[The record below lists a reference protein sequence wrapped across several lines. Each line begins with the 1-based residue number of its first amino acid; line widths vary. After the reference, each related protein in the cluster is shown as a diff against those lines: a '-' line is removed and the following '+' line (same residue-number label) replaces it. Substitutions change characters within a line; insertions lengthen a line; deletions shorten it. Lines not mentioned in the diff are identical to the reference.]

1 MANEI
6 VKNLHGHT
14 TIKLTNVHT
23 GEEKII
29 EDNNTITNYLDKLL
43 NSAWPTIHPL
53 GFRAR
58 GMFPWFTDSP
68 VNFIK
73 TLTQGV
79 ICFDKTIDEENEHNY
94 LLPGNATCVA
104 CGTNA
109 NYTGEVTEYGSYNS
123 AEYSFKDSGNEHY
136 HEYVWDFATN
146 QGNGKINSIC
156 LTTIAGGRVGG
167 GTLNWNSDFYQ
178 TYSST
183 ESTFAIGKNEGM
195 TDREDSHLPYLPH
208 PFNEGSLY
216 GVKNDNVPGYSAF
229 YPWYNLDNDEVIITN
244 QTIASNGTIG
254 NTSCYCIKK
263 GHSYYDSRANSW
275 DNTDSRYLYCNF
287 FHTNESD
294 YWSGIER
301 PLILW
306 KYHTKPKYWNIYS
319 SYYKSGNTNAA
330 FDEMFI
336 EKKELKLPDNI
347 INELKESYN
356 NCRNQIYQAYRPAG
370 KYIYTTC
377 YYANRIFASDNYLY
391 QVFKP
396 YTVSEAGMLQWN
408 TTEHIYVWKIPTDFT
423 DSNEHPYKPEVIE
436 VVNTSGVSMYIAENY
451 IKDQT
456 SIFVTDNYL
465 FCWDINGHMW
475 MYDFS
480 TEEWK
485 QIYKKNGEP
494 CDYTIID
501 GKRFFPQRTWY
512 DYKSNILF
520 IAGSDVD
527 SNDDNDD
534 GIGGVLVIV
543 KPLIQQAAY
552 LNARGDHMIR
562 TNYLQSFSHDMGWE
576 VQGIYTHLK
585 TSNKKMIFNL
595 ARLTGANYAS
605 SDSDRHYCQPFICS
619 YNYSNPVLT
628 TINNLPEEVEKT
640 EDYTM
645 KITYRIS
652 WDSQ

>member
-29 EDNNTITNYLDKLL
+29 EDDNTITNYLDKLL

-58 GMFPWFTDSP
+58 GMFPWFTDTP

-79 ICFDKTIDEENEHNY
+79 MCFDKTIDEENEYNY
-94 LLPGNATCVA
+94 LLPGHTNCVA

-109 NYTGEVTEYGSYNS
+109 NYTGTVTEYGSYNS
-123 AEYSFKDSGNEHY
+123 AESYTKDSGNEHY

-156 LTTIAGGRVGG
+156 LTTLAGGRAGG
-167 GTLNWNSDFYQ
+167 GTLSWSDDFYQ
-178 TYSST
+178 GYGRQTST
-183 ESTFAIGKNEGM
+183 TFQIGQNVGM
-195 TDREDSHLPYLPH
+195 TYRADNQLPYLPH
-208 PFNEGSLY
+208 PFNTDSLY
-216 GVKNDNVPGYSAF
+216 YSQNRNVPGYSAF
-229 YPWYNLDNDEVIITN
+229 YPWYDLDNDEVIITN
-244 QTIASNGTIG
+244 QTIASYGESG
-254 NTSCYCIKK
+254 N
-263 GHSYYDSRANSW
+263 N
-275 DNTDSRYLYCNF
+275 SRYYIRKGSKDYNLSADSWNWTDNVSYCNF
-287 FHTNESD
+287 FNSD
-294 YWSGIER
+294 WSGIQR
-301 PLILW
+301 PLTLW

-319 SYYKSGNTNAA
+319 SYYKTKNTNDA

-336 EKKELKLPDNI
+336 EKKELYLPNDI
-347 INELKESYN
+347 KQELANSYSS
-356 NCRNQIYQAYRPAG
+356 CRDEIYHRSLPKG
-370 KYIYTTC
+370 IYLSTTC

-396 YTVSEAGMLQWN
+396 YTLNETGDILQWRIG
-408 TTEHIYVWKIPTDFT
+408 EYIYVWKIPTDF
-423 DSNEHPYKPEVIE
+423 SKEPEVIKVE
-436 VVNTSGVSMYIAENY
+436 NTTDVSMYIPENY

-456 SIFVTDNYL
+456 SIFVTDEYL
-465 FCWDINGHMW
+465 FCWDSNGVMW
-475 MYDFS
+475 MYTFLG
-480 TEEWK
+480 EEWIK
-485 QIYKKNGEP
+485 IKYKNGED
-494 CDYTIID
+494 CKYSIIE

-512 DYKSNILF
+512 DYRSNILF
-520 IAGSDVD
+520 IAGAGYTGSYD
-527 SNDDNDD
+527 SSTY
-534 GIGGVLVIV
+534 GTGGCVIIV
-543 KPLIQQAAY
+543 RPLIAQAAI
-552 LNARGDHMIR
+552 LNIRGDEMVR
-562 TNYLQSFSHDMGWE
+562 TDYLSNNSTDNSDWTWSQ
-576 VQGIYTHLK
+576 QGIYAHLK
-585 TSNKKMIFNL
+585 TNNKKVIFNL
-595 ARLTGANYAS
+595 ARLTGSNRYE
-605 SDSDRHYCQPFICS
+605 DYCQPSIAS
-619 YNYSNPVLT
+619 YNYSNPILT